1 MRRGAFAAVAFAV
14 LVLGATASAATERRG
29 TSALRSASPTQA
41 FVPGEAIVRFKPGLA
56 TKAREALL
64 DAGGATLDE
73 ELLLPGA
80 ALVNLAS
87 GESVSAAVAALEA
100 GAGVLDAQPNYV
112 YYADAT
118 PSDPFFN
125 LLWGLQNAG
134 QPVDGRWG
142 LADADI
148 DAPEAWDLTTGTDAV
163 KVAVVDSGIE
173 YDHPDLVGNVVGP
186 GWDFYSGDSD
196 PRDENGHGTH
206 VAGTIGA
213 NGDNGIGVTG
223 VNWNV
228 GLLPVRVLGP
238 TGAGTSAMIANGF
251 VYAVQQGAKIVNASL
266 GGSIYDP
273 LIAAAIA
280 GAPGTLFVVGAGN
293 GGGDGLGDDND
304 LASRYPCSF
313 GSANLLCVAATD
325 LSDSL
330 ATFSNYGTISVDLAA
345 PGVKIGST
353 YVAGEYVYLEGT
365 SMATPHVAGVAAL
378 LLARTPAATVAQ
390 LRAALL
396 GSVDVLGTLGTK
408 VATSGRLN
416 AYRALVAL
424 APPAP
429 LPPPAPSLLPTS
441 PAPQRQPRGPA
452 LRACVVPKVAGRA
465 LPRARRALRAG
476 GCALGRVTHV
486 YSRRVRKGRVISQS
500 RRPQARLPGG
510 TRVSVVVS
518 RGRRR

>member
-14 LVLGATASAATERRG
+14 LVLGATASAASEPIG
-29 TSALRSASPTQA
+29 TRALGSAIATQA

-56 TKAREALL
+56 TKARKALL
-64 DAGGATLDE
+64 DAGDMTVDE
-73 ELLLPGA
+73 ELLLSGA
-80 ALVNLAS
+80 ALLKLAP
-87 GESVSAAVAALEA
+87 GESVSAAVASLEQQ
-100 GAGVLDAQPNYV
+100 AGVLDAQPNYV
-112 YYADAT
+112 YHADAT

-125 LLWGLQNAG
+125 VLWGLQNAG
-134 QPVDGRWG
+134 QLVEDRWG
-142 LADADI
+142 ITDADI

-163 KVAVVDSGIE
+163 KVAVVDTGVE

-213 NGDNGIGVTG
+213 NGDNAIGVTG
-223 VNWNV
+223 VSWNV
-228 GLLPVRVLGP
+228 SLLPVRVLGP
-238 TGAGTSAMIANGF
+238 TGSGTSATISNGF

-266 GGSIYDP
+266 GGSTYDP
-273 LIAAAIA
+273 LMAAAIA

-293 GGGDGLGDDND
+293 GGGDSIGDNNELG
-304 LASRYPCSF
+304 SVYPCNYAA
-313 GSANLLCVAATD
+313 ANLLCVAATD
-325 LSDSL
+325 QSDSL
-330 ATFSNYGTISVDLAA
+330 AIFSNYGATSVDLAA

-353 YVAGEYVYLEGT
+353 YVAGQYVYLQGT
-365 SMATPHVAGVAAL
+365 SMATPHVAGATAL

-396 GSVDVLGTLGTK
+396 GSVDVLGTLGAK

-429 LPPPAPSLLPTS
+429 PPALPLQPPLPPAPQP
-441 PAPQRQPRGPA
+441 QPRRSA
-452 LRACVVPKVAGRA
+452 QRTCIVPRTIGKTVPG
-465 LPRARRALRAG
+465 ARRALIAGSCVLGNVTRA
-476 GCALGRVTHV
+476 
-486 YSRRVRKGRVISQS
+486 YSRKVKKGRVVSQS
-500 RRPQARLPGG
+500 RRPGARLARAA
-510 TRVSVVVS
+510 RVNVVVS